1 KKPGND
7 HADDDRERR
16 HDQPVPQ
23 FAQMLEKGHRAI
35 GWYRRR
41 LEPLQTEMDRP
52 ALDRQRHGS
61 LGKGLRRRCVGR
73 CQRDPGWHVAAAESW
88 RRSGVATGYWPAAVA
103 GIRSEPA
110 HLSSVP
116 GWVAAAGPP
125 QTEDPWSLP

>member
-61 LGKGLRRRCVGR
+61 LGKASGVAASVGARGILVGTWRLLKAGAVRGLRRDIGLRRLLVFGR
-73 CQRDPGWHVAAAESW
+73 SRH
-88 RRSGVATGYWPAAVA
+88 
-103 GIRSEPA
+103 I
-110 HLSSVP
+110 
-116 GWVAAAGPP
+116 
-125 QTEDPWSLP
+125 